1 MVPKSVSTATR
12 PLAGVPA
19 ARAHVRSR
27 CVRSHSR
34 AKVKNEAKKVAAIR
48 EANASKDASDKSA
61 PSPPA
66 SPSPA
71 PQPPSEPAGDA
82 QGGRPETGHSE
93 GSDGSSAS
101 GDTETPG
108 TSAPENEEGKD
119 MAVPAPSLP
128 TVNIAFTSPFGGA
141 SDDLGSAQSASAGE
155 AETGLFNERG
165 EYSPFQYPPGQS
177 LAPPSHDLLALRR
190 GSLPNLPL
198 NPGSVPV
205 ETLDPHG
212 QSFRTNAY
220 GAGNT
225 YNSAPAVPYDLQA
238 RRASIATTDS
248 HAMRLSAHPYAHLA
262 RAANSGRTG
271 HMMLSLRPSPTH
283 SPASRLHSIAHSPSH
298 NALRRA
304 SIAAGMEAGSFPPP
318 PGMMRAYTQPAG
330 MGMGAY
336 TGSSRPVPAPPPGP
350 LPEQGFSF
358 GAPPAGYES
367 RGSMSSEP
375 EEERERYAE
384 WERVRGRERFGS
396 VASVASHVSAAS
408 GMSEFGGAGGSESSW
423 TSWYPSEEG
432 GGAKDGGEM
441 SVEGRRGSW

>member
-1 MVPKSVSTATR
+1 M
-12 PLAGVPA
+12 
-19 ARAHVRSR
+19 
-27 CVRSHSR
+27 RSHSR

-48 EANASKDASDKSA
+48 EANTSKDAPDKSA
-61 PSPPA
+61 PSPPT

-71 PQPPSEPAGDA
+71 PQPPSESTGDA
-82 QGGRPETGHSE
+82 RGGRPETGNSE

-119 MAVPAPSLP
+119 IAAPAPSLP
-128 TVNIAFTSPFGGA
+128 TVNIAFTSPFGG
-141 SDDLGSAQSASAGE
+141 SSEDLGSASSAPAGD
-155 AETGLFNERG
+155 ADAVLFNERG
-165 EYSPFQYPPGQS
+165 EYSPLQYPSAQS

-198 NPGSVPV
+198 NPGTVPV
-205 ETLDPHG
+205 EPLDPHS

-225 YNSAPAVPYDLQA
+225 YNSAPAVPYDLQV

-262 RAANSGRTG
+262 RAANNGRPG
-271 HMMLSLRPSPTH
+271 HMVLSH

-298 NALRRA
+298 NAFRRA
-304 SIAAGMEAGSFPPP
+304 SMAGVEQGAFPPP
-318 PGMMRAYTQPAG
+318 PGMTRAYTQPAG
-330 MGMGAY
+330 MGAY
-336 TGSSRPVPAPPPGP
+336 SRTVPAPPPGP

-358 GAPPAGYES
+358 GAPPPAGYES

-432 GGAKDGGEM
+432 GGPKDGEM
-441 SVEGRRGSW
+441 EGRRGSW